1 MGWRYNQPKLRL
13 QVNAYWMA
21 YKDQLALTGA
31 LDEVGSPIRENIGN
45 GRRIGFEME
54 AKVQLAPQWF
64 WQPNLALSRNENL
77 DYFFQRD
84 GQLSNLGTT
93 ELAYSPSVIAG
104 NSLVFVPNTNFQLA
118 LLSKYISTQYMG
130 NIDSKTSELPAY
142 FVSDLN
148 ASYRW
153 TPNKCFQEVQLSLL
167 VNNLFNEQY
176 VSNGYFYTYDDTW
189 SNPGETTTIEGA
201 GYYPQ
206 AGINF
211 LIGMTLTF

>member
-1 MGWRYNQPKLRL
+1 M
-13 QVNAYWMA
+13 
-21 YKDQLALTGA
+21 
-31 LDEVGSPIRENIGN
+31 
-45 GRRIGFEME
+45 
-54 AKVQLAPQWF
+54 F

-93 ELAYSPSVIAG
+93 KLAYSPSLIAG
-104 NSLVFVPNTNFQLA
+104 NALVFVPNTNFQLA

-153 TPNKCFQEVQLSLL
+153 TPEKWFQEVQLSLL
-167 VNNLFNEQY
+167 VNNLFNDQY
-176 VSNGYFYTYDDTW
+176 VSNGYFLRMTILGQ
-189 SNPGETTTIEGA
+189 SGETTTIEGA

-206 AGINF
+206 EQIFWNDLDHEGGLLEGIEY
-211 LIGMTLTF
+211 LYLVID